1 MIIKII
7 FFLTLFK
14 ISLMKREY
22 SIALSLIGFVILGMM
37 VWYFSNVV
45 IYVIISAVLSFIG
58 HPLVR
63 LLDKISIGKIKL
75 PHSLNAFLALI
86 TMILVF
92 VGFFLFFVPLI
103 SNQANLISQ
112 INMQEIVEYFREPI
126 VRVQGFLQDY
136 DIIAADQTIQGMLD
150 KQVNSMISL
159 TAFSSIFGNL
169 LDATSTFLMGLF
181 TILFITFFFLKDE
194 SLLINFIV
202 VLIPEKYEE
211 KVRNAMSEIH
221 RMLSRYFVGLLTE
234 LVTMMTLISVGL
246 ILFGVEGA
254 IIIGFL
260 GGLMNIIPYIGPII
274 GASMGVLLAVTTTLS
289 MGYYDTVLVTSIT
302 VLLIFSVA
310 NLIDNIILQPIIYST
325 SVKAHPVE
333 IFLVIIMAGTLAGIP
348 GMILAIPGYTVL
360 RVVAREFFDSFRLVR
375 KLTDN
380 M

>member
-1 MIIKII
+1 
-7 FFLTLFK
+7 
-14 ISLMKREY
+14 MKREY